1 MTEERARLWLRIKG
15 RVQGVGFRFSAV
27 DEARRLA
34 LTGWVR
40 NTSDGEV
47 ELVAEGP
54 KDRLRRLATWCH
66 VGPRGAQVTDVEE
79 QWLPHIGKCDVFRIR
94 H

>member
-1 MTEERARLWLRIKG
+1 MTEKRARLWLRIKG

-40 NTSDGEV
+40 NTSDGKV

-54 KDRLRRLATWCH
+54 KEGLQRLATWCH

-79 QWLPHIGKCDVFRIR
+79 KWPPYTGEFDVFGLR

>member
-1 MTEERARLWLRIKG
+1 MAEERARLGLRIKG

-27 DEARRLA
+27 GEARRLA

-40 NTSDGEV
+40 NAPDGDV

-54 KDRLRRLATWCH
+54 KERLRLLATWCH
-66 VGPRGAQVTDVEE
+66 RGPRGALVTDVEE
-79 QWLPHIGKCDVFRIR
+79 QWLPYSGDLEGFRLR